1 MLCRNTST
9 MYDRTE
15 NYTTLSYGNIVKKG
29 NGPICLIL
37 FSVYLSITN
46 FLCCC
51 VGVNWNGGSDSEI
64 QKIHVAIFITI
75 HSRPDSYTIKTSLK
89 VLYFTVWSKWKQRSG
104 GLRPFWGDNSCLKI
118 INSFRKKKLCFFNLI
133 LCNFL
138 VRTLQNFLK
147 IFFKNLP
154 LKTFFQYWQPAK
166 NQPKS

>member
-51 VGVNWNGGSDSEI
+51 VGVNWNGRSDSET
-64 QKIHVAIFITI
+64 QKIHFSIFITI
-75 HSRPDSYTIKTSLK
+75 YTRPDSYATKTSLK
-89 VLYFTVWSKWKQRSG
+89 VFIFMEFDGILH
-104 GLRPFWGDNSCLKI
+104 
-118 INSFRKKKLCFFNLI
+118 NSFA
-133 LCNFL
+133 L
-138 VRTLQNFLK
+138 VYSIWPQYR
-147 IFFKNLP
+147 P
-154 LKTFFQYWQPAK
+154 PFQYFLYCHYKITLLFSYFWFFSGTATNRK
-166 NQPKS
+166 N